1 MKKAKAFFCHTHL
14 RCLYLLCTLFLT
26 ANVAWAESFTLD
38 AGNGSLVGRIL
49 QLFMV
54 VAVLGVAPILVMTL
68 TSFTRLVV
76 VFSFLRTAL
85 GIQQTPPNI
94 VLNALALFLTIFIM
108 QPTFDAIYDTS
119 LKPLMENKIL
129 ETDAATKAMDPL
141 RTFMLANVRED
152 DLKLFFELGKTEAP
166 PKAEETPLR
175 ILMPAFMVSEL
186 RRAFEIGFL
195 VCVPFLVIDMVVS
208 SILMGMGMMMLPPVV
223 VSMPLKLI
231 FFVLMD
237 GWNLLCTHLVR
248 GFH

>member
-1 MKKAKAFFCHTHL
+1 MLALLVILLATPAFG
-14 RCLYLLCTLFLT
+14 
-26 ANVAWAESFTLD
+26 ESFTLD
-38 AGNGSLVGRIL
+38 AGNGSLIGRIL
-49 QLFMV
+49 QLFMA
-54 VAVLGVAPILVMTL
+54 VAVLGVAPILIMTL
-68 TSFTRLVV
+68 TSFTRLVI

-108 QPTFDAIYDTS
+108 QPTFEAIYDTS
-119 LKPLMENKIL
+119 LKPLMDNKIP
-129 ETDAATKAMDPL
+129 EPDAAVNAMAPL
-141 RTFMLANVRED
+141 RTFMLANVRET
-152 DLKLFFELGKTEAP
+152 DLKLFFELGKVEPPQEA
-166 PKAEETPLR
+166 KDTPLR
-175 ILMPAFMVSEL
+175 ILMPSFMVSEL

-195 VCVPFLVIDMVVS
+195 ICVPFLVIDMVVS

-223 VSMPLKLI
+223 VSMPIKLI